1 MSNKART
8 STLISTLKATLK
20 ARNITY
26 SELGSRIGLS
36 EASVKRLFSEE
47 TFTLKRVEEICNV
60 LEIDFFELA
69 RLARGA
75 STDIDQMTLRQE
87 EALAADARLLGMFY
101 LAFNDQTIE
110 SILETY
116 DLTHVECV
124 KLLLQ
129 LDKLGLIELGANDA
143 IRLKVPRSLRLKSD
157 GPIRRVHGRAVV
169 GDFLQADFASKGG
182 YFLFEFRELSRA
194 SVVHLE
200 RKLTRIAQEFHEL
213 AELDGYLPADQRQ
226 TIGIALGIR
235 PWVISL
241 VTGLNKRKKGSQ
253 DNAAAKP

>member
-1 MSNKART
+1 MGTKAGT
-8 STLISTLKATLK
+8 STLLSTLKGALK
-20 ARNITY
+20 SRGITY
-26 SELGSRIGLS
+26 SNLGLRIGLS

-47 TFTLKRVEEICNV
+47 GFTLKRVEDICNV

-75 STDIDQMTLRQE
+75 STETDQMTSRQE

-101 LAFNDQTIE
+101 LAFNDQTVE
-110 SILETY
+110 AILETY
-116 DLTHVECV
+116 DVTRADCL
-124 KLLLQ
+124 KLLLE
-129 LDKLGLIELGANDA
+129 LDKLGLIELAANDA
-143 IRLKVPRSLRLKSD
+143 IRLKVPKSLRLKSD

-241 VTGLNKRKKGSQ
+241 VTGLNKRRSRDKTE
-253 DNAAAKP
+253 AKT